1 MKGPVSTVFKR
12 LSSTSNLFL
21 LFSIALRCFA
31 PVEISI
37 MDWKITD
44 MMAELVSER
53 LRSDSVV
60 KPPLI

>member
-21 LFSIALRCFA
+21 LFSIALQCFA